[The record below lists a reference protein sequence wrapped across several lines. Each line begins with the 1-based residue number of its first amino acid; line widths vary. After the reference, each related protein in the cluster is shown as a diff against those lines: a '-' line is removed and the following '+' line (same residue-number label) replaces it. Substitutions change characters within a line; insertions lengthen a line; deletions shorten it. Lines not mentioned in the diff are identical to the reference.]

1 MLGTTTKKES
11 KMENPLP
18 TSILV
23 LVILVLTLLNLGLVI
38 LALRRLNGLR
48 KDLRT
53 PIVKKFNSEFKRKST
68 DIPKSPENFGKAQ
81 REDRQ
86 SRANNQQSLMQNRQK
101 NNSQQNRSIPV
112 RRPVAKIPDV
122 FSNEAPAPQAPA
134 SVPPRPVESAPMA
147 EGRRPLP
154 PRFNANAS
162 AVTPVSF
169 GTAPADLAPLAP
181 TPVIPVANDSSSEE
195 AGMEF
200 DRSKMAHGRRNVVA
214 KPVIEDD
221 VGGNA

>member
-1 MLGTTTKKES
+1 MLGITTKRES
-11 KMENPLP
+11 KMENQLNPI
-18 TSILV
+18 SISV

-53 PIVKKFNSEFKRKST
+53 PVVKKFNSEFKRKSM
-68 DIPKSPENFGKAQ
+68 DIHKTPEIFNKIQ
-81 REDRQ
+81 REDRHGK
-86 SRANNQQSLMQNRQK
+86 SGNQQSSQQNRQK
-101 NNSQQNRSIPV
+101 GNQQRPMP

-122 FSNEAPAPQAPA
+122 FSNEASAPQA
-134 SVPPRPVESAPMA
+134 SVPVPPHPIAAESPVV
-147 EGRRPLP
+147 EGRRPLQ
-154 PRFNANAS
+154 PRSNAVAK
-162 AVTPVSF
+162 VEV
-169 GTAPADLAPLAP
+169 
-181 TPVIPVANDSSSEE
+181 PVAPDPIPAAPVNFAASDSGEE

-221 VGGNA
+221 AEGNV